1 MKFVFSRAR
10 ARGCVPG
17 VDGSSTR
24 TFGRM
29 VGTRAR
35 GAAPA
40 DARRGVRAGS
50 RDRAGL
56 GGRAG
61 GGDRGRAGDA
71 PFIFNC
77 SPSRGFR
84 PALVDGIGVA
94 RSWMDAG
101 GREAKPWKKGWGA
114 AVRGEGRGA
123 ARRFGCATGKRR

>member
-1 MKFVFSRAR
+1 MRAEGCGR
-10 ARGCVPG
+10 VRG
-17 VDGSSTR
+17 T
-24 TFGRM
+24 
-29 VGTRAR
+29 
-35 GAAPA
+35 AP
-40 DARRGVRAGS
+40 DW
-50 RDRAGL
+50 

-71 PFIFNC
+71 PFIFIC